1 MTPLTMSEH
10 HFKTWDAETIF
21 YRTWTPAR
29 PGPKAVLLFHRGHE
43 HSGRLND
50 LAERLAL
57 DDFKI
62 FAWDQRGHG
71 KSPGERG
78 YAQSFSTLTRDVD
91 AFVRH
96 VSETHAI
103 PVENMAV
110 VAYSVGSVL
119 VSAWVHDYAP
129 RLRALVLGTP
139 AFRVKLYVPFAIPLL
154 RHKQSLVRKS
164 FIKSYVRSTML
175 THDPEM
181 AADYDRDPLISKN
194 IAVNILLGLFD
205 TSSRL
210 MADAGAIRVP
220 ALTLGAGSDWV
231 VDGAAQR
238 RFHDGLSSSPK
249 AMDVYDGFHHAVF
262 HEKER
267 AKPIARAREFI
278 LQAFEQPV
286 TAPPAAAD
294 YTKVEYERLSKPLSP
309 FSPRRAG
316 FACTKFLMKT
326 LGRLSDG
333 IRLGWRTGFDSGQ
346 SMDYVYENRAR
357 GWSPLGRLFDRCY
370 LNSVGWKGIRQR
382 KVNLEKTISR
392 AIALAA
398 EQRPAVHIVDIAA
411 GPGRYLLDLLRRTES
426 VRVSA
431 LLRDRSP
438 SGIDEGRKL
447 ARELQVENATYE
459 EGDAF
464 DADVLAALN
473 PKPDVAVVSG
483 LYELFPDSALVTQ
496 SLSGLAQALNPG
508 GYLVYTNQPWHP
520 QLEFIARVLRNRD
533 GKPWIMR
540 RRTQAEMDDLVRAA
554 GFEKIGQEIDDWG
567 IFSVSLARKVGG

>member
-1 MTPLTMSEH
+1 
-10 HFKTWDAETIF
+10 
-21 YRTWTPAR
+21 
-29 PGPKAVLLFHRGHE
+29 
-43 HSGRLND
+43 LND

-57 DDFKI
+57 DDFTI

-71 KSPGERG
+71 RSPGERG
-78 YAQSFSTLTRDVD
+78 YAPSFGTLVGDVD

-96 VSETHAI
+96 VSGAHGI

-139 AFRVKLYVPFAIPLL
+139 AFRVRLYVPFAMPLL
-154 RHKQSLVRKS
+154 RLKQSLVRKS

-181 AADYDRDPLISKN
+181 ARDYDQDPLISRN

-238 RFHDGLSSSPK
+238 RFHEGLSSSPK
-249 AMDVYDGFHHAVF
+249 AMDVYEGFHHAVF

-267 AKPIARAREFI
+267 ERPIARAREFI

-286 TAPPAAAD
+286 AAPPAAAE
-294 YTKVEYERLSKPLSP
+294 YTKLEHERLSKPLAP
-309 FSPRRAG
+309 LSPRRAG
-316 FACTKFLMKT
+316 YACTKFLMKT

-370 LNSVGWKGIRQR
+370 LNSIGWKGIRRR

-392 AIALAA
+392 AITLAA
-398 EQRPAVHIVDIAA
+398 ETRPAVRIVDIAA
-411 GPGRYLLDLLRRTES
+411 GPGRYLLDLLKRTES

-431 LLRDRSP
+431 LLRDRSLE
-438 SGIDEGRKL
+438 GLEEGRKL
-447 ARELQVENATYE
+447 ARELQVENATYQ

-464 DADVLAALN
+464 DADALAALT
-473 PKPDVAVVSG
+473 PKPDIAVASG
-483 LYELFPDSALVTQ
+483 LYELFPDNALVSR
-496 SLSGLAQALNPG
+496 SLSGLARALNPG

-540 RRTQAEMDDLVRAA
+540 RRTQAEMDELVRAA
-554 GFEKIGQEIDDWG
+554 GFEKIGQEIDEWG
-567 IFSVSLARKVGG
+567 IFSVSLARKVSG